1 MLGREARHERARV
14 SRFFHAQVDLS
25 GRPPIDCEFVH
36 KVQFGGAARAVG
48 WVEPGLVR
56 VDLRDRQALNNGFGN
71 ALALA
76 VEIVVTPLL
85 FALGG
90 WLIDRWLGTGPL
102 FALAFGVFAAAGVAV
117 RLYYQY
123 RDDMAREE
131 EGKPWTRSRQ

>member
-1 MLGREARHERARV
+1 
-14 SRFFHAQVDLS
+14 
-25 GRPPIDCEFVH
+25 
-36 KVQFGGAARAVG
+36 
-48 WVEPGLVR
+48 

-76 VEIVVTPLL
+76 VEIVVTPLV

-90 WLIDRWLGTGPL
+90 WVVDRWLGTGPL
-102 FALAFGVFAAAGVAV
+102 FTLGFGVFAGIGVAV

-131 EGKPWTRSRQ
+131 EGKPWTRSRP